1 MRASVSCQGAG
12 ADAIGQIVYKWP
24 KKYTQ
29 LVRCL
34 CCPIRALHGRRA
46 ILYEAG
52 EIHCDVAP
60 ARRQGE
66 GTAADLKLQE
76 CRLGR

>member
-34 CCPIRALHGRRA
+34 CCPISALHGRHA
-46 ILYEAG
+46 NLYKEG
-52 EIHCDVAP
+52 EIHCDVVP
-60 ARRQGE
+60 GRRQGQ
-66 GTAADLKLQE
+66 GTAAALKLEE
-76 CRLGR
+76 CRLG

>member
-12 ADAIGQIVYKWP
+12 ADTISTIVYKWL
-24 KKYTQ
+24 KTYTQ
-29 LVRCL
+29 LVRL
-34 CCPIRALHGRRA
+34 FCCPISALHGRRS
-46 ILYEAG
+46 ILYKAG
-52 EIHCDVAP
+52 EIHCGVAP

-66 GTAADLKLQE
+66 CTAADLKLQE